1 MCWRSVGGDG
11 MTIDEV
17 TAQRDTMNAKLNS
30 VKRQQQALKVKKASL
45 KAQQAQQ
52 QLRAARAPAAP

>member
-1 MCWRSVGGDG
+1 

-17 TAQRDTMNAKLNS
+17 TNPDPLKSELERNKKAA
-30 VKRQQQALKVKKASL
+30 QALKVKRMTI

-52 QLRAARAPAAP
+52 QLRAAKAPAAPLS

>member
-1 MCWRSVGGDG
+1 

-17 TAQRDTMNAKLNS
+17 VGNDPLKSELERNGKA
-30 VKRQQQALKVKKASL
+30 QQALKVRKAQI

-52 QLRAARAPAAP
+52 QLRAVQAPKTS